1 MGDIDFKQIGLAAKD
16 IVIGI
21 SAAAAGA
28 SGGAPAAEGV
38 MKAGSGIDK
47 IVDLAVPADK
57 KQSRAEKFD
66 RADFDKRKPSTAPA
80 TPQSPAGTGTA
91 QAQAQASPPVDVDA
105 KTTADYLAARG
116 WPPEKVQQILRGPG
130 VTGENSLA
138 SIVGKEVDGSSVRMT
153 SGSAV
158 ELKNGAAVEAVAG
171 SPVATVPG
179 EAQRMVAGAVVKG
192 TAGTDSA

>member
-21 SAAAAGA
+21 GAAAAGA

-66 RADFDKRKPSTAPA
+66 RADFDKRKPSTAPS
-80 TPQSPAGTGTA
+80 TSQSPAGTGTA
-91 QAQAQASPPVDVDA
+91 LAQASPPVDVDA
-105 KTTADYLAARG
+105 KATADYLAARG

-130 VTGENSLA
+130 LTGENSLA
-138 SIVGKEVDGSSVRMT
+138 SIVGKEVDGSSVRMA

-158 ELKNGAAVEAVAG
+158 ELRNGTAVESVAG

-192 TAGTDSA
+192 TTGTDSA

>member
-21 SAAAAGA
+21 GAAAAGA

-80 TPQSPAGTGTA
+80 TPQIPAGAGTA
-91 QAQAQASPPVDVDA
+91 QTHASPPVDVDA
-105 KTTADYLAARG
+105 KATADYLAARG

-138 SIVGKEVDGSSVRMT
+138 SIVGKEVGGSSVRMA

-158 ELKNGAAVEAVAG
+158 ELKKGTAVEAVAG

-179 EAQRMVAGAVVKG
+179 EAQRLVAGAAVKG
-192 TAGTDSA
+192 TTGTDSA

>member
-16 IVIGI
+16 IGIGI
-21 SAAAAGA
+21 GAAAAGA

-57 KQSRAEKFD
+57 KPSRAEKFD

-80 TPQSPAGTGTA
+80 TPQSPAGAGT
-91 QAQAQASPPVDVDA
+91 AQAQASPPIDVDA
-105 KTTADYLAARG
+105 KATADYLAARG

-138 SIVGKEVDGSSVRMT
+138 SIVGKEVGGSSVRMA

-158 ELKNGAAVEAVAG
+158 ELKKGTAVEAVAG

-179 EAQRMVAGAVVKG
+179 EAQRLVAGAAVKG
-192 TAGTDSA
+192 TTGTDSA